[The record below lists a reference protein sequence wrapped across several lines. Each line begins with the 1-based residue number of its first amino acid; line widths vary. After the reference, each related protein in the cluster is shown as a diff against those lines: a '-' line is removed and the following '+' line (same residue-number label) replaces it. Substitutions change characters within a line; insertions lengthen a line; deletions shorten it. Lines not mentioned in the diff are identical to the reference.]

1 MEVQEQN
8 ENVSQFEIS
17 YDVGALRKLHKL
29 EDPLVDGKVID

>member
-8 ENVSQFEIS
+8 ENVSQFEIA